1 MEAKC
6 LKGSRNEWRL
16 NKEGNQKNGLL
27 VSVWLAAVDSRPVF
41 RDTGKGEK
49 EIITGQ
55 MVLN

>member
-1 MEAKC
+1 M
-6 LKGSRNEWRL
+6 KGSRNEWRL
-16 NKEGNQKNGLL
+16 NKEGNQTNGLL

-55 MVLN
+55 MLLN